1 MKVRFT
7 LEALNHINAI
17 HFYIEGRSP
26 QAATHIVKRIYADCE
41 RLAEFPKIGHVGMVS
56 STYEG
61 QWADSP
67 TSSCT
72 RWTRTVTKSSYSEYS
87 TGRKIGDRSIDSVRL
102 RRRAFVNGAVTRP
115 PFGFN
120 P

>member
-41 RLAEFPKIGHVGMVS
+41 RLAEFPQIGHVGMVS
-56 STYEG
+56 GTYE
-61 QWADSP
+61 
-67 TSSCT
+67 
-72 RWTRTVTKSSYSEYS
+72 RTVGGLPYIIVHEMDSN
-87 TGRKIGDRSIDSVRL
+87 GDEIVVL
-102 RRRAFVNGAVTRP
+102 GVFHGAQD
-115 PFGFN
+115 
-120 P
+120 